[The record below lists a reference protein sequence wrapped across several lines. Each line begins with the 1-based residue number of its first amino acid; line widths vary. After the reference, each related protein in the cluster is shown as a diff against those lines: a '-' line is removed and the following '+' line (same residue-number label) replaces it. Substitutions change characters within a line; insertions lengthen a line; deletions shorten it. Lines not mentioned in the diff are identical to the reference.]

1 MVRTFDAEEY
11 YYMVWLLIACREWPT
26 PPCFLNAEA
35 QTKLKHLLRVR
46 PQYIK

>member
-1 MVRTFDAEEY
+1 VVRTFDAEEY
-11 YYMVWLLIACREWPT
+11 YYMVWLLIACRERPT
-26 PPCFLNAEA
+26 PCFLNAEA